1 MSRHVKLTSSLNWH
15 AIRAN
20 RRKQNQIVKE
30 RKMKF
35 SFFNVIYRAAAKNR
49 NKKSSNG
56 SRPFWARNCPASR
69 TRTSCATASFCANW
83 STKSRRARSTRF
95 KRAAGVSNWWKT
107 SKGKK
112 TTTINSNHY
121 YLLLWYAIEILPGYN
136 IVVKVSTRHPSTHT
150 KKRLEKEK
158 FVQCERERATSYY
171 KLLSHFVSTRIETI
185 NILVRKFYET
195 GVCVRVWVG
204 ESQ

>member
-1 MSRHVKLTSSLNWH
+1 VPIDQQN
-15 AIRAN
+15 RAGLGQQDSN
-20 RRKQNQIVKE
+20 ERREFQTDGKHPKVRKQQLLILIIIIYYYDT
-30 RKMKF
+30 RLKF
-35 SFFNVIYRAAAKNR
+35 FRDN
-49 NKKSSNG
+49 
-56 SRPFWARNCPASR
+56 
-69 TRTSCATASFCANW
+69 
-83 STKSRRARSTRF
+83 
-95 KRAAGVSNWWKT
+95 
-107 SKGKK
+107 
-112 TTTINSNHY
+112 
-121 YLLLWYAIEILPGYN
+121 N